1 MIVLLVTERRY
12 YSRMILITTMCNYKV
27 IILLITLAKT
37 GWVFGVSVVV
47 RANSR

>member
-12 YSRMILITTMCNYKV
+12 YSRMILIITMCNYKV
-27 IILLITLAKT
+27 IITLAKT